1 MVAQTTVEKN
11 IEDGCKSQVLSHQ
24 KHDITA
30 QADPFPSEVWGLHGR
45 VLSLPNLLL
54 PLIAFHSHCP
64 QETAGSTTLLSVF
77 ATWGILIMCEKL
89 TENATIMG
97 SSRKILEVPGIMWH
111 VSQTCLKA

>member
-11 IEDGCKSQVLSHQ
+11 IKDGCKSQVLSHQ

-30 QADPFPSEVWGLHGR
+30 QADPFPSEVWGLHSR

-54 PLIAFHSHCP
+54 PLIAFQSHRP

-77 ATWGILIMCEKL
+77 ATWGTLIMCEKL

>member
-11 IEDGCKSQVLSHQ
+11 IEDGCKSQVFSHQ

-54 PLIAFHSHCP
+54 PLVAFHSHRP

-77 ATWGILIMCEKL
+77 ATWGTLIMCGKL
-89 TENATIMG
+89 TEKVAIMG

-111 VSQTCLKA
+111 VSQTCLKG